1 MPTWRVNKYVLF
13 IEGGIDLI
21 NKQMDE
27 NLIVRVRAWVRNT
40 LSGNKWQSGRV
51 TVILSYTID

>member
-1 MPTWRVNKYVLF
+1 MPTWKVNKYVLF

-21 NKQMDE
+21 NKQMHE
-27 NLIVRVRAWVRNT
+27 NLIVRVRACMRNT

>member
-27 NLIVRVRAWVRNT
+27 NLIVRVRACMRNT